1 LVGKKL
7 TVETPEGHTMP
18 GSGLS
23 AATNLKIP
31 ARPDAGAIAR
41 RAISAWMGGHPRLD
55 DALLAVTEL
64 VNNAVVHG
72 GLSDGGELTVAMKPE
87 REGIRLTVRHVGAFF
102 DVGELSPPSRDP
114 GASRGLAI
122 VERIADRWG
131 VDSDGIEVSAWFEVG
146 PGISEIGS
154 G

>member
-1 LVGKKL
+1 
-7 TVETPEGHTMP
+7 MP
-18 GSGLS
+18 GSSLS

-72 GLSDGGELTVAMKPE
+72 GMADGEELTVTMRPE
-87 REGIRLTVRHVGAFF
+87 RDGIRLTVRHVGAMF
-102 DVGELSPPSRDP
+102 DIGGPSLPSRDP
-114 GASRGLAI
+114 RASRGLAI

-146 PGISEIGS
+146 PGVSGIGS